1 MQAAVSVHSCQPPCC
16 DGMVPSAAGR
26 RHLQRAVYTMPYNAL
41 SMGMKTPL
49 VTLTLT
55 FKLVRARDQTCL
67 LCEFGA
73 NTFSRSQDI

>member
-1 MQAAVSVHSCQPPCC
+1 
-16 DGMVPSAAGR
+16 
-26 RHLQRAVYTMPYNAL
+26 MPYNAL

-49 VTLTLT
+49 VTLT

-73 NTFSRSQDI
+73 NTFSRSQGISFINKKNNKNKVTDSTKNRTLVECGNKENN